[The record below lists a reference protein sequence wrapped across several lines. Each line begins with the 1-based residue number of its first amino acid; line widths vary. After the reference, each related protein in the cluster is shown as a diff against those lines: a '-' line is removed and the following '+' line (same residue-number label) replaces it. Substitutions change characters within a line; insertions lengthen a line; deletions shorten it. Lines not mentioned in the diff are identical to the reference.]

1 MAVVGDRPA
10 VASLASVP
18 ARAIHIYARCDPMR
32 TTVQQPRVNLMLIGA
47 PASGKGTQAA
57 LLVDH
62 LDIPSI
68 ATGNILR
75 AELVQRTELGL
86 RAEPYMQRGALV
98 PDALMIDILRQ
109 RLHSCGRHNGFLLDG
124 FPRTVA
130 QAQALDASAAS
141 MAIRFDRVLY
151 LDVPEGELI
160 RRITSRLTCPACG
173 RSYVGDPDEPR
184 ALTCDSDG
192 LDLVVRDDDRPTT
205 AQRRIAVYLQNTLPV
220 LDHYRSQG
228 LVASV
233 DGTGSVEEVFQRVLQ
248 SLRPRPDAAE
258 ASLTGRVSAWPTST
272 WSWAASSAFAA
283 AQALRAREPARSARP
298 GLGTPAAVPA
308 SLPG

>member
-1 MAVVGDRPA
+1 
-10 VASLASVP
+10 
-18 ARAIHIYARCDPMR
+18 MR
-32 TTVQQPRVNLMLIGA
+32 TTVQHPRVNLMLIGA

-57 LLVDH
+57 LLVEH

-75 AELVQRTELGL
+75 TELVQRTELGL
-86 RAEPYMQRGALV
+86 RAEPYMQRGELV
-98 PDALMIDILRQ
+98 PDALMIDIIRQ
-109 RLHSCGRHNGFLLDG
+109 RLRSCGRRDGFLLDG

-130 QAQALDASAAS
+130 QARALDASVAS

-173 RSYVGDPDEPR
+173 RSYVRDRDQPR
-184 ALTCDSDG
+184 PLTCESDG
-192 LDLVVRDDDRPTT
+192 LDLVVRDDDRPMT
-205 AQRRIAVYLQNTLPV
+205 AQRRIAVYLRNTLPV
-220 LDHYRSQG
+220 LDHYRNQG

-233 DGTGSVEEVFQRVLQ
+233 DGTGSVAEVFQRVLQ
-248 SLRPRPDAAE
+248 SLRPCPDAGE
-258 ASLTGRVSAWPTST
+258 AFLTGRVSAWPTST
-272 WSWAASSAFAA
+272 WSWAASSAFGA
-283 AQALRAREPARSARP
+283 AQVLRARELAGPTRR
-298 GLGTPAAVPA
+298 GLGTPEAVPA